1 MSVNRIANLLKN
13 VAAMEDT
20 TGLQG
25 FMVNPF
31 APSNPFWQMQIY
43 QAAFLQA
50 QKAVEEQRDEDWP
63 MAEWWN

>member
-1 MSVNRIANLLKN
+1 MSVNRIANLLKR
-13 VAAMEDT
+13 VAAEEGT
-20 TGLQG
+20 ASVGQG

-31 APSNPFWQMQIY
+31 VAQFSPCWQTHLY

-50 QKAVEEQRDEDWP
+50 QKAVAEEEEWP